1 MRNFAI
7 NNFQKLSDLVTHTGS
22 DLRRN
27 SPWRRWRKKF
37 ILDVKGLQNNLVTG
51 LVPNWRRQ
59 FFLNQL
65 LDTKFL
71 FLLQKNVRLFILFES
86 ISEYQHL
93 PQMTFIRR
101 SFLTNYFALSSSF
114 FFFWSST
121 TIVSTSTSSF
131 GRTWHYTSPLSFK
144 MSKTTYRKKISK
156 TKLSTSIREM
166 YYW

>member
-1 MRNFAI
+1 MA
-7 NNFQKLSDLVTHTGS
+7 
-22 DLRRN
+22 
-27 SPWRRWRKKF
+27 KKF

-51 LVPNWRRQ
+51 LVPNVRRQ

-114 FFFWSST
+114 LLFLIEYINRININIIIRTDVTLYFTFVLQDVKDYLQKKNFKDK
-121 TIVSTSTSSF
+121 IVNIDS
-131 GRTWHYTSPLSFK
+131 
-144 MSKTTYRKKISK
+144 
-156 TKLSTSIREM
+156 
-166 YYW
+166 

>member
-114 FFFWSST
+114 LLFLIEYNNRININIIIRTDVTLYFTFVLQDVKDYLQKKNFKDK
-121 TIVSTSTSSF
+121 IVNIDS
-131 GRTWHYTSPLSFK
+131 
-144 MSKTTYRKKISK
+144 
-156 TKLSTSIREM
+156 
-166 YYW
+166 

>member
-1 MRNFAI
+1 MA
-7 NNFQKLSDLVTHTGS
+7 
-22 DLRRN
+22 
-27 SPWRRWRKKF
+27 KKF
-37 ILDVKGLQNNLVTG
+37 NLDVKGLQNNLVTG

-114 FFFWSST
+114 LLFLIEYNNRININIIIRTDVTLYFTFVLQDVKGYLQKKNFKDK
-121 TIVSTSTSSF
+121 IVNIDS
-131 GRTWHYTSPLSFK
+131 
-144 MSKTTYRKKISK
+144 
-156 TKLSTSIREM
+156 
-166 YYW
+166 

>member
-1 MRNFAI
+1 M
-7 NNFQKLSDLVTHTGS
+7 SDLVTHTGS
-22 DLRRN
+22 DLRTN

-114 FFFWSST
+114 LLFLIEYNNRININIIIRTDVTLYFTFVLQDVKDYLQKKNFKDK
-121 TIVSTSTSSF
+121 IVNIDS
-131 GRTWHYTSPLSFK
+131 
-144 MSKTTYRKKISK
+144 
-156 TKLSTSIREM
+156 
-166 YYW
+166 